1 MNNRLMV
8 AAVAFLALLG
18 GLIYVVN
25 QRADDDAPDSE
36 STEVPELPEISRDA
50 ITSVTITRPGDGDEP
65 ETVTLGKVGDV
76 WRVTAPIDADADE
89 TAIDTVLDKLSEL
102 EVQGIAAT
110 NPENHERLEVADNGI
125 RVEVKAGDEVIAN
138 LIIGAYRSRNTMVR
152 VEGQDTVVTVRG
164 SIKYAFNKE
173 LKDWRNRRVA
183 NEDPADVVA
192 ARFESENGVFEFLRN
207 AESEWV
213 QAEGA
218 EEIERFGPTKVQSIV
233 SSIAR
238 MRAVNF
244 ADEGVTR
251 EATGLDTPSGTVTL
265 TIRSGS
271 DSDADAEGDAEAE
284 AEGDA
289 EGDAEGEAEA
299 SATRTIVL
307 RVGAPSGED
316 ENGERYLERE
326 GDATVYVVSNYLADR
341 MRPDIEKF
349 QAPEPGSEP
358 EEPPGGM
365 MPGLPGLPPGIPGH
379 GGPGGGNPQIP
390 PELMQK
396 IQQQLQQQG
405 ATMG

>member
-1 MNNRLMV
+1 MNNRLMI
-8 AAVAFLALLG
+8 AAVAFVALLG

-25 QRADDDAPDSE
+25 QRAEETPDPE

-50 ITSVTITRPGDGDEP
+50 ITAVTITRPGEEGAEP
-65 ETVTLGKVGDV
+65 ETVTLSKVGDV
-76 WRVTAPIDADADE
+76 WRVTAPIDADADT
-89 TAIDTVLDKLSEL
+89 TAVDTVLDKLAEL
-102 EVQGIAAT
+102 EVQGLAAS
-110 NPENHERLEVADNGI
+110 NPENHERLEVGDNGI
-125 RVEVKAGDEVIAN
+125 RVEVKAGDNVIAN

-152 VEGQDTVVTVRG
+152 VEGEDAVVSVRG

-183 NEDPADVVA
+183 NEDPADVIA
-192 ARFESENGVFEFLRN
+192 ARFESENGIFEFLRN
-207 AESEWV
+207 EESEWV

-244 ADEGVTR
+244 ADADVTR

-271 DSDADAEGDAEAE
+271 ESEAE
-284 AEGDA
+284 ADGDA
-289 EGDAEGEAEA
+289 DGETEGEAEA
-299 SATRTIVL
+299 AQPAAGTSTIVL
-307 RVGAPSGED
+307 RVGTTVGED
-316 ENGERYLERE
+316 ENGERYLERD
-326 GDATVYVVSNYLADR
+326 GDSTVYLISNYLADR
-341 MRPDIEKF
+341 MRPDTEKF

-358 EEPPGGM
+358 PDMAPGM
-365 MPGLPGLPPGIPGH
+365 MPGLPPGIPGH
-379 GGPGGGNPQIP
+379 GPGGPGNPQIP

-405 ATMG
+405 APMG